1 MSGRVALAS
10 VSALIVLSACAPSS
24 KTDMLCEG
32 GEDTL
37 ILAAQAV
44 QSATMIPCIT
54 ALAEGW
60 SVGGFSART
69 GSVRFWMDSDRA
81 GARAIDGEL
90 AGGCDTSGA
99 TKAAPG
105 PGEVRRFEQ
114 PISAEPKLTGR
125 SFWSFPGGCVT
136 LRYDFEQGASADLLA
151 AAEDS
156 MTLLPRSALV
166 TVLEE
171 QRDLILCGAGA
182 RECPGEPS

>member
-1 MSGRVALAS
+1 MSRPVALAS
-10 VSALIVLSACAPSS
+10 VLALIVLSACAPSS

-81 GARAIDGEL
+81 GARAIEVEL
-90 AGGCDTSGA
+90 SESCDTSVA
-99 TKAAPG
+99 TEVAPG
-105 PGEVRRFEQ
+105 SGEVRRFEQ
-114 PISAEPKLTGR
+114 PISTEPKLTGR
-125 SFWSFPGGCVT
+125 SYWSFPGGCVT
-136 LRYDFEQGASADLLA
+136 LEYALEEGATADLLT
-151 AAEDS
+151 AAEGTI
-156 MTLLPRSALV
+156 TLLPRSALV

-171 QRDLILCGAGA
+171 RRDLILCGAGA
-182 RECPGEPS
+182 PECPGESS